1 MIGDRSRAL
10 GSTFRGNLLKCIVGL
25 SICVAGTQGASAHV
39 KWFCAYDVA
48 GQPRGLENVLCQD
61 FELLVGLAL
70 FWLFAGCL
78 VERTS
83 LGEAMTRSLDRVT
96 RGLRL
101 HTEEMIRVVCGFFFI
116 SIWAVG
122 GIMLTPD
129 LKTTSPL
136 VGFLQLAIAA
146 GVLSRHTL
154 PLSAAGIVALFGFAL
169 RDYGTFHLAD
179 YPIFLG
185 VAAYLALVGLQ
196 KDVFGM
202 RPLDVVRYATAVTL
216 MWASVEKWA
225 YPEWSFPLLIEH
237 PGLTFGFD
245 SEFYMRAA
253 GVVEFTLAFAL
264 VWTPLARR
272 VAAAVL
278 AGMFISACLEFG
290 KLDAIGHSAII
301 AVLLAIIAD
310 DWQPA
315 ESDRRAPWLAPV
327 GLGAALTVTVSAYY
341 VAHATIF
348 NTSIL

>member
-10 GSTFRGNLLKCIVGL
+10 GSAFRGNRLILKCTVGL
-25 SICVAGTQGASAHV
+25 SVCVAGTQGASAHV

-78 VERTS
+78 VEGTS
-83 LGEAMTRSLDRVT
+83 LGEAMTRSLDRIT

-122 GIMLTPD
+122 GIMLTPE

-154 PLSAAGIVALFGFAL
+154 PLSAAGIVALFGLAL

-185 VAAYLALVGLQ
+185 LRPTWRWLDCRRTFSACGRSMS
-196 KDVFGM
+196 FGM
-202 RPLDVVRYATAVTL
+202 RP
-216 MWASVEKWA
+216 
-225 YPEWSFPLLIEH
+225 P
-237 PGLTFGFD
+237 
-245 SEFYMRAA
+245 
-253 GVVEFTLAFAL
+253 
-264 VWTPLARR
+264 
-272 VAAAVL
+272 
-278 AGMFISACLEFG
+278 
-290 KLDAIGHSAII
+290 
-301 AVLLAIIAD
+301 
-310 DWQPA
+310 
-315 ESDRRAPWLAPV
+315 
-327 GLGAALTVTVSAYY
+327 
-341 VAHATIF
+341 
-348 NTSIL
+348 